1 MGRRTR
7 RLSHRAIVGQPL
19 SCLEPPLYFG
29 DIQLWLRAHVVRS
42 SFLRLSTMLFLGP
55 LLSPPAIA
63 LVVVATVFA
72 EATFFRPLFLSR
84 GTGLVV
90 VEMLAAAGRLGCGVA
105 AAFFRPSFLRP
116 RTGPVVV
123 GMFIVAAACRL

>member
-1 MGRRTR
+1 
-7 RLSHRAIVGQPL
+7 
-19 SCLEPPLYFG
+19 
-29 DIQLWLRAHVVRS
+29 
-42 SFLRLSTMLFLGP
+42 MLFLGP

-72 EATFFRPLFLSR
+72 EATFFRPLVLLQWTS
-84 GTGLVV
+84 LVV
-90 VEMLAAAGRLGCGVA
+90 VEMLVAAGRLGCGVA
-105 AAFFRPSFLRP
+105 AAFFRPPFLRP